1 MHSHSH
7 HFRRIGVCPKFRKL
21 CMKNSGIAVF
31 VKLQTSRSPTF
42 RNSKLAITNR
52 NVYRW
57 LSCWYCSDWW
67 SLLTYAFCFL
77 SVTLLNGRVFSCTND
92 FAINALACT
101 NVCAIGGY
109 DRVYYCSHV
118 LNFVFAP
125 LTGATTGKER
135 VFIQRHLYYA

>member
-1 MHSHSH
+1 VHSHSH

-77 SVTLLNGRVFSCTND
+77 SVTLLNGRVFSCTNN

-109 DRVYYCSHV
+109 DRVYYWKTRGYSIYHISIASHEKKSAKYIKV
-118 LNFVFAP
+118 KQMV
-125 LTGATTGKER
+125 
-135 VFIQRHLYYA
+135 